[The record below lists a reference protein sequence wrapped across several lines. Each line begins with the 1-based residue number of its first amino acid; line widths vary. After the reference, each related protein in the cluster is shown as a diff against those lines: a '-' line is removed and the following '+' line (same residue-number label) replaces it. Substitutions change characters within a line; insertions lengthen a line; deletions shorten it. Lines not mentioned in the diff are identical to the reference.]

1 MKTAWLR
8 KEGAEELLVFFNG
21 WGMDHRIAAYLLR
34 ESLASGFCQDMLA
47 CYDYHTL
54 ETEDGFMDGISRYSS
69 ITVLAWSF
77 GVWAA
82 QHTELPPIGRAIA
95 INGTLHPVDAGMGI
109 PPEVFQATLSTYCE
123 ENRHRF
129 NRRMCGTREALELF
143 SCMSPQRETSDQLS
157 ELERL
162 QEHLL
167 NRDIK
172 RSAASWHYN
181 HAVIGGRDGVFPPHQ
196 QHHAWKGVPQT
207 FIADM
212 PHFPFFY
219 FRNLQEVLA
228 CCSS

>member
-8 KEGAEELLVFFNG
+8 KKGAEELLVFFNG
-21 WGMDHRIAAYLLR
+21 WGMDHRIAAWLLH
-34 ESLASGFCQDMLA
+34 ESLSAGFSGDMLA

-54 ETEDGFMDGISRYSS
+54 ETEEGFMNGISRYSR
-69 ITVLAWSF
+69 ITVVAWSF

-109 PPEVFQATLSTYCE
+109 PPEVFQATLSTYSD
-123 ENRHRF
+123 ENRLRF

-143 SCMSPQRETSDQLS
+143 SCIAPERETSDQLT
-157 ELERL
+157 ELKRL

-167 NRDIK
+167 NRTIT
-172 RSAASWHYN
+172 RSAAWHYN
-181 HAVIGGRDGVFPPHQ
+181 HAVIGGRDCVFPLQHQ
-196 QHHAWKGVPQT
+196 LHAWEGVPQT
-207 FIADM
+207 VIADM
-212 PHFPFFY
+212 PHFPFYY

-228 CCSS
+228 CCSR

>member
-21 WGMDHRIAAYLLR
+21 WGMDHRIAAWLLR
-34 ESLASGFCQDMLA
+34 ESLSAGFSLDMLA

-54 ETEDGFMDGISRYSS
+54 GTEEGFMNGISRYSS
-69 ITVLAWSF
+69 ITVVAWSF

-109 PPEVFQATLSTYCE
+109 PPEVFQATLSTYSD

-143 SCMSPQRETSDQLS
+143 SCIAPERETSDQLT
-157 ELERL
+157 ELLGL
-162 QEHLL
+162 QEHMM
-167 NRDIK
+167 NRTIQ
-172 RSAASWHYN
+172 RGAVWQYN
-181 HAVIGGRDGVFPPHQ
+181 HAVIGGRDCVFPPQHQ
-196 QHHAWKGVPQT
+196 LHAWEGVPQT
-207 FIADM
+207 VVADM

-228 CCSS
+228 CFSR

>member
-21 WGMDHRIAAYLLR
+21 WGMDHRIAAFLLR
-34 ESLASGFCQDMLA
+34 ESLSAGFSEDILA

-54 ETEDGFMDGISRYSS
+54 ETEEGFMNGISRYSR
-69 ITVLAWSF
+69 ITVVAWSF

-82 QHTELPPIGRAIA
+82 QNTELPPIGRAIA
-95 INGTLHPVDAGMGI
+95 INGTLHPVDARMGI
-109 PPEVFQATLSTYCE
+109 PSELFQATLSTYSD

-143 SCMSPQRETSDQLS
+143 SCMAPERETSDQLT

-167 NRDIK
+167 QRTIK
-172 RSAASWHYN
+172 RSTWHYN
-181 HAVIGGRDGVFPPHQ
+181 HAVIGGKDCVFPPQHQ
-196 QHHAWKGVPQT
+196 YNAWKGVPQT
-207 FIADM
+207 VIADM

-228 CCSS
+228 CCSR